1 MELINRKVVE
11 AEVAHLIAQGVDPVI
26 AHCWNGRG
34 IKDVSEVGGDSV
46 QDLLPYELLTGAKEM
61 ALILKDAILQQKKL
75 LIVADYDADGATA
88 CSVGLLGLQALG
100 AQVSYIIPDRQIH
113 GYGLTPT
120 VVDIALEHSPDFIIT
135 VDNGIAANAG
145 ITYANEKGIP
155 VLVTDHHLPGD
166 THPAAAVIVNPSQ
179 HGCQFPSKAMA
190 GCGVIWYVLWALQNL
205 MMEEGLLSLDM
216 DFDISSLLPIVAV
229 GTIADVVSLDYN
241 NRTLV
246 NLGLKM
252 IREGTGPLGIN
263 ALSKIAKRNP
273 EVLATSD
280 IAFGVAPRIN
290 AAGRLESMNAG
301 VECLTSLTEDSAI
314 SLAEALDKINSDR
327 KERETTMSEQ
337 AITQLVKDIRE
348 DRKSIALYSDD
359 WHIGIIG
366 IVAGRLKEKHWRPT
380 FVLAKGSDE
389 SKAHEVKGSGRSIP
403 GFHLRDALVWIDTKY
418 PDILL
423 KYGGHAMAA
432 GVTVR
437 ADKLE
442 AFQAAFEEV
451 AQLLLSDDDLQQ
463 KVDTDGPLDVQHM
476 TLETV
481 AAIRKEV
488 WGQGFPAPAFH
499 DVFEVERAQMIG
511 KDKKTLKLYLR
522 KNDKVFEA
530 VKFKHTDGI
539 PIGHVDVL
547 YKLDVNDYNGNRS
560 LQLMVEHLEV
570 CEAR

>member
-1 MELINRKVVE
+1 MELLNRKTE
-11 AEVAHLIAQGVDPVI
+11 PSDIEHLISEGVNPVI
-26 AHCWNGRG
+26 AQCWSGRG
-34 IKDVSEVGGDSV
+34 IKSVAEVCGHSL
-46 QDLLPYELLTGAKEM
+46 QDLIPYTQLTGAVEM
-61 ALILKDAILQQKKL
+61 ALILRDAIVKKQKL

-88 CSVGLLGLQALG
+88 CSVGLLGLRALG
-100 AQVSYIIPDRQIH
+100 ADVSYIIPDRQIH

-120 VVDIALEHSPDFIIT
+120 VVDLAMKHMPDYLIT
-135 VDNGIAANAG
+135 VDNGIAAHAG
-145 ITYANEKGIP
+145 ISYANEKGIP
-155 VLVTDHHLPGD
+155 VLVTDHHLPGE
-166 THPAAAVIVNPSQ
+166 THPDARVIVNPSQ
-179 HGCQFPSKAMA
+179 HGCLFPSKHMA
-190 GCGVIWYVLWALQNL
+190 GCGVIWYVLWALQNV
-205 MMEEGLLSLDM
+205 MIEEGLLDLDFN
-216 DFDISSLLPIVAV
+216 FDISSLLPIVAV

-246 NLGLKM
+246 NLGLRM
-252 IREGTGPLGIN
+252 IREGKGPHGID

-290 AAGRLESMNAG
+290 AAGRLESMDAG
-301 VECLTSLTEDSAI
+301 VECLTSLTEVTAL
-314 SLAEALDKINSDR
+314 SLAQELDKINSDR

-337 AITQLVKDIRE
+337 AITQLVKDVKE

-389 SKAHEVKGSGRSIP
+389 SKANEIKGSGRSIP

-423 KYGGHAMAA
+423 KFGGHAMAA

-437 ADKLE
+437 ASMLE
-442 AFQAAFEEV
+442 AFQDAFEEV
-451 AQLLLSDDDLQQ
+451 AQLWLTDDALQQ
-463 KVDTDGPLDVQHM
+463 KIDTDGPLAVEHM

-481 AAIRKEV
+481 AQIRQEV
-488 WGQGFPAPAFH
+488 WGQGFPAPVFH
-499 DVFEVERAQMIG
+499 DVFEIEKAQMIG

-522 KNDKVFEA
+522 KGDKVFEA

-560 LQLMVEHLEV
+560 LQLMVEHLETCDAV
-570 CEAR
+570 